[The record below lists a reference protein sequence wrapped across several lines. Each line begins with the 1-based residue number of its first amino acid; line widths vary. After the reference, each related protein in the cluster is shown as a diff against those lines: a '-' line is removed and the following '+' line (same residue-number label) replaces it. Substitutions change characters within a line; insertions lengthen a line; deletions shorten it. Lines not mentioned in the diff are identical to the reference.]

1 MAQAAALSPPDLRR
15 AARRGLA
22 IYFALVVVLSGAI
35 EAYIIMNPELFGTLW
50 VLALMWSPALASAAS
65 STTCKNTKT
74 ICRTGSPTPGS
85 MILNLVRSNA
95 CEMRPPI
102 PKARPG
108 VTTMSRQVTARK
120 GTRELCKRTNG

>member
-50 VLALMWSPALASAAS
+50 VLALMWSPALASVIARLVLREGFS
-65 STTCKNTKT
+65 DVSFRFGGL
-74 ICRTGSPTPGS
+74 RTWCGTRLAWACPSPWGSSPTDPPG
-85 MILNLVRSNA
+85 
-95 CEMRPPI
+95 
-102 PKARPG
+102 
-108 VTTMSRQVTARK
+108 
-120 GTRELCKRTNG
+120 